1 MPPTGAGPYVTTF
14 QQALADRYR
23 IERELGVGG
32 MARVYLA
39 RDLKHDRLVAVK
51 VMLPEVAASFG
62 AERFLREIQL
72 AARLTHPHILPLL
85 DSGTA
90 DGVPFYV
97 MPFVD
102 GEDIRAWLDR
112 DGRLGVADA
121 VQIAREVADALN
133 YAHAADVLH
142 RDVKPENIL
151 MLAGHAVML
160 DFGVARAMSASIDE
174 DASADGEAA
183 GMAVGTPAYMS
194 PEQAAGE
201 SGIDGRSDQYGLGL
215 MLWEMLAGEQPF
227 TGPTV
232 QAVIAK
238 RFFEVPAPID
248 TKRPEVPP
256 HVVDALTRSLAS
268 DPADRFA
275 TAGAFAKELARAT
288 ATVPAPAAPAFPSI
302 AVLPF
307 TNIGQDPDNAFL
319 ADGIADE
326 VISALGRLRTLQV
339 AARTSSYAFRG
350 KTDDLASI
358 GTALKVAHVLEGSVQ
373 RGGARIRVKVALL
386 RVADGQQL
394 WNAQFDRLLDDVF
407 AIQDEISASI
417 SGALEATL
425 VSGAPGAPGAPA
437 VAAHAPMARAAAP
450 STDVETYQLYLKGR
464 FQWNRRTEEGLS
476 EAVALFL
483 AATER
488 DPQFAPAFAG
498 LADSYV
504 VLGTYGARAPHE
516 VMPLARDMARK
527 ALALDPSLAE
537 PHAALGVVAA
547 SYEHDWTAAEAS
559 FARAVTLAPAYAT
572 AYQWRA
578 VALWVPLAR
587 FDDAMA
593 DIAQAQAIDP
603 LSLAISATAG
613 IVLALAGRCDDAIA
627 RHGQTL
633 ALAPK
638 FGMAHF
644 FLAQAQLGAG
654 LVAEAEE
661 SVAQAIDLT
670 GGSPEMFTLGALV
683 SAAMGDRAR
692 AQDVRD
698 GLLGL
703 RDERYVG
710 ASLIARAH
718 LASGAP
724 DEAIAWLQR
733 AVNERDADVIYLGAR
748 HEYAPLLG
756 QTAFTDLLEQ
766 LKL

>member
-1 MPPTGAGPYVTTF
+1 MTTF

-160 DFGVARAMSASIDE
+160 DFGVARAMSASMEE
-174 DASADGEAA
+174 DAGADGEAA

-201 SGIDGRSDQYGLGL
+201 AGIDGRSDQYGLGL

-227 TGPTV
+227 TGPTA

-288 ATVPAPAAPAFPSI
+288 ATAPAPAAPAFPSI

-307 TNIGQDPDNAFL
+307 TNIGSDPENAFL

-425 VSGAPGAPGAPA
+425 VFGAAGAPTAGAPTAGAP
-437 VAAHAPMARAAAP
+437 APMARAAAP

-476 EAVALFL
+476 EAVALFH

-516 VMPLARDMARK
+516 VMPLAREMARK
-527 ALALDPSLAE
+527 ALAIDPSLAE
-537 PHAALGVVAA
+537 PHAALGMVAA
-547 SYEHDWTAAEAS
+547 SYEHDWAAAEAS

-593 DIAQAQAIDP
+593 DIAQAQTLDP

-627 RHGQTL
+627 RHSQTL

-654 LVAEAEE
+654 LVADAEE

-683 SAAMGDRAR
+683 SAAMGDRSR

-703 RDERYVG
+703 REERYVG

-718 LASGAP
+718 LASGSP
-724 DEAIAWLQR
+724 DDAITWLQR
-733 AVNERDADVIYLGAR
+733 AVDERDADVIYLGAR

-756 QTAFTDLLEQ
+756 ASAFTDLLDQ
-766 LKL
+766 LRL

>member
-1 MPPTGAGPYVTTF
+1 MTTF

-51 VMLPEVAASFG
+51 VMLPEVAASLG

-160 DFGVARAMSASIDE
+160 DFGVARAMSASRE
-174 DASADGEAA
+174 EEASADGEAA

-288 ATVPAPAAPAFPSI
+288 ATAPAPAAPAFPSI

-307 TNIGQDPDNAFL
+307 TNIGQDPENAFL

-425 VSGAPGAPGAPA
+425 VSGAPGAPAA
-437 VAAHAPMARAAAP
+437 VAAAPMARAAAP

-476 EAVALFL
+476 QAVDLFR

-527 ALALDPSLAE
+527 ALAIDPSLAE
-537 PHAALGVVAA
+537 PHAALGMVAA
-547 SYEHDWTAAEAS
+547 SYDHDWAAAEAS
-559 FARAVTLAPAYAT
+559 FARAVTLAPAHAT

-654 LVAEAEE
+654 LVAAAEE
-661 SVAQAIDLT
+661 SVTQAIDLT

-703 RDERYVG
+703 REERYVG

-733 AVNERDADVIYLGAR
+733 AVDERDADVIYLGAR

-756 QTAFTDLLEQ
+756 SSAFTDLLEQ

>member
-1 MPPTGAGPYVTTF
+1 
-14 QQALADRYR
+14 
-23 IERELGVGG
+23 
-32 MARVYLA
+32 
-39 RDLKHDRLVAVK
+39 
-51 VMLPEVAASFG
+51 
-62 AERFLREIQL
+62 
-72 AARLTHPHILPLL
+72 
-85 DSGTA
+85 
-90 DGVPFYV
+90 
-97 MPFVD
+97 
-102 GEDIRAWLDR
+102 
-112 DGRLGVADA
+112 
-121 VQIAREVADALN
+121 
-133 YAHAADVLH
+133 
-142 RDVKPENIL
+142 
-151 MLAGHAVML
+151 
-160 DFGVARAMSASIDE
+160 MSASREE
-174 DASADGEAA
+174 DASADGEAV

-201 SGIDGRSDQYGLGL
+201 AGIDGRSDQYGLGL

-227 TGPTV
+227 TGPTA

-288 ATVPAPAAPAFPSI
+288 ATAPAPAAPAFPSI

-307 TNIGQDPDNAFL
+307 TNIGSDPENAFL

-425 VSGAPGAPGAPA
+425 VSGAAGAPTAGAPTA
-437 VAAHAPMARAAAP
+437 GAPTAAAPAPMARAAAP

-476 EAVALFL
+476 EAVALFR

-516 VMPLARDMARK
+516 VMPLAREMARK
-527 ALALDPSLAE
+527 ALAIDPSLAE
-537 PHAALGVVAA
+537 PHAALGMVAA
-547 SYEHDWTAAEAS
+547 SYEHDWAAAEAS

-593 DIAQAQAIDP
+593 DIAQAQTLDP

-627 RHGQTL
+627 RHSQTL
-633 ALAPK
+633 ALAPQ

-654 LVAEAEE
+654 LVADAEE

-683 SAAMGDRAR
+683 SAAMGDRSR

-703 RDERYVG
+703 REERYVG

-718 LASGAP
+718 LASGSP
-724 DEAIAWLQR
+724 DDAITWLQR
-733 AVNERDADVIYLGAR
+733 AVDERDADVIYLGAR

-756 QTAFTDLLEQ
+756 ASAFTDLLDQ
-766 LKL
+766 LRL

>member
-1 MPPTGAGPYVTTF
+1 MTTF

-62 AERFLREIQL
+62 AERCLREIQL

-90 DGVPFYV
+90 DGVPVYV

-160 DFGVARAMSASIDE
+160 DFGVARAMSASMEE
-174 DASADGEAA
+174 DAGADGEAA

-201 SGIDGRSDQYGLGL
+201 AGIDGRSDQYGLGL

-227 TGPTV
+227 TGPTA

-288 ATVPAPAAPAFPSI
+288 ATAPAPAAPAFPSI

-307 TNIGQDPDNAFL
+307 TNIGSDPENAFL

-425 VSGAPGAPGAPA
+425 VSGAAGAPTAGAPTA
-437 VAAHAPMARAAAP
+437 GAPAPMARAAAP

-476 EAVALFL
+476 EAVALFH

-516 VMPLARDMARK
+516 VMPLAREMARK
-527 ALALDPSLAE
+527 ALAIDPSLAE
-537 PHAALGVVAA
+537 PHAALGMVAA
-547 SYEHDWTAAEAS
+547 SYEHDWAAAEAS

-593 DIAQAQAIDP
+593 DIAQAQTLDP

-627 RHGQTL
+627 RHSQTL

-654 LVAEAEE
+654 LVADAEE

-683 SAAMGDRAR
+683 SAAMGDRSR

-703 RDERYVG
+703 REERYVG

-718 LASGAP
+718 LASGSP
-724 DEAIAWLQR
+724 DDAITWLQR
-733 AVNERDADVIYLGAR
+733 AVDERDADVIYLGAR

-756 QTAFTDLLEQ
+756 ASAFTDLLDQ
-766 LKL
+766 LRL

>member
-1 MPPTGAGPYVTTF
+1 MTTF

-102 GEDIRAWLDR
+102 GEDVRAWLDR
-112 DGRLGVADA
+112 EGRLGVADA
-121 VQIAREVADALN
+121 IQVAREVADALN

-160 DFGVARAMSASIDE
+160 DFGVARAMSASMEE
-174 DASADGEAA
+174 DAGADGAGADGEGA
-183 GMAVGTPAYMS
+183 GVAVGTPAYMS

-227 TGPTV
+227 TGPTA
-232 QAVIAK
+232 QAVMAK
-238 RFFEVPAPID
+238 RFIEVPAPID

-256 HVVDALTRSLAS
+256 HVVQALTKSLAG
-268 DPADRFA
+268 DPADRFP
-275 TAGAFAKELARAT
+275 TAGAFATELGRAT
-288 ATVPAPAAPAFPSI
+288 AFAPAAAAPAFPSI

-307 TNIGQDPDNAFL
+307 TNIGQDPENAFL

-358 GTALKVAHVLEGSVQ
+358 GAALKVAHVLEGSVQ

-417 SGALEATL
+417 SGALETTL
-425 VSGAPGAPGAPA
+425 VSGASASAAP
-437 VAAHAPMARAAAP
+437 VAHAPMARAAAP

-464 FQWNRRTEEGLS
+464 FQWNRRTEEGLA
-476 EAVALFL
+476 EAVDLFR
-483 AATER
+483 AAIAR
-488 DPQFAPAFAG
+488 DPKFAPAFAG

-516 VMPLARDMARK
+516 VMPLAREMARK
-527 ALALDPSLAE
+527 ALAIDPSLAE
-537 PHAALGVVAA
+537 PHAALGMVAA
-547 SYEHDWTAAEAS
+547 SYEHDWAAAEAS

-593 DIAQAQAIDP
+593 DIAQAQTLDP

-613 IVLALAGRCDDAIA
+613 IVLALAGRCHDAIA

-633 ALAPK
+633 ALAPT

-654 LVAEAEE
+654 LVAEAED

-683 SAAMGDRAR
+683 SAAMGDRSR
-692 AQDVRD
+692 AEEVRD

-703 RDERYVG
+703 REERYVG
-710 ASLIARAH
+710 ASLIARAQ

-733 AVNERDADVIYLGAR
+733 AVDERDADVIYLGAR

-756 QTAFTDLLEQ
+756 EAAFTDLLER
-766 LKL
+766 LRL

>member
-1 MPPTGAGPYVTTF
+1 MTTF

-102 GEDIRAWLDR
+102 GEDVRAWLDR
-112 DGRLGVADA
+112 EGRLEVADA
-121 VQIAREVADALN
+121 VRVAREVADALN

-160 DFGVARAMSASIDE
+160 DFGVARALSASMAE
-174 DASADGEAA
+174 GAEGEGAEGEGA
-183 GMAVGTPAYMS
+183 GVAVGTPAYMS

-201 SGIDGRSDQYGLGL
+201 RGIDGRSDQYCLGL

-232 QAVIAK
+232 QAVMAK
-238 RFFEVPAPID
+238 RFVEVPAPID
-248 TKRPEVPP
+248 TKRPEVPL
-256 HVVDALTRSLAS
+256 HVVTALAKSLAS
-268 DPADRFA
+268 DPSDRFA
-275 TAGAFAKELARAT
+275 TAGAFATELGRTTSFA
-288 ATVPAPAAPAFPSI
+288 PAPAAPAFPSI

-307 TNIGQDPDNAFL
+307 TNIGQDPENAFL

-350 KTDDLASI
+350 QTNDLASI
-358 GTALKVAHVLEGSVQ
+358 GSALKVAHVLEGSVQ
-373 RGGARIRVKVALL
+373 RGGPRIRVKVALL

-417 SGALEATL
+417 SAALEATL
-425 VSGAPGAPGAPA
+425 VSGAPAT
-437 VAAHAPMARAAAP
+437 HAPVARAAAP
-450 STDVETYQLYLKGR
+450 STDLETYQLYLKGR

-476 EAVALFL
+476 EAVTLFR

-488 DPQFAPAFAG
+488 DPRFAPAFAG

-516 VMPLARDMARK
+516 VMPLARDMARM
-527 ALALDPSLAE
+527 ALSIDPSLAE
-537 PHAALGVVAA
+537 PHAALGLVAA
-547 SYEHDWTAAEAS
+547 SYEHDWAAAEAS

-593 DIAQAQAIDP
+593 DIAQAQALDP

-627 RHGQTL
+627 RHSQTL

-654 LVAEAEE
+654 LVVEAEE

-683 SAAMGDRAR
+683 SAAMGDRSR
-692 AQDVRD
+692 AEEVRD

-703 RDERYVG
+703 REERYVG

-724 DEAIAWLQR
+724 QDAIAWLQR
-733 AVNERDADVIYLGAR
+733 AVEERDADVIYLGAR

-756 QTAFTDLLEQ
+756 EAAFTDLLER
-766 LKL
+766 LRL

>member
-1 MPPTGAGPYVTTF
+1 M
-14 QQALADRYR
+14 
-23 IERELGVGG
+23 
-32 MARVYLA
+32 
-39 RDLKHDRLVAVK
+39 
-51 VMLPEVAASFG
+51 
-62 AERFLREIQL
+62 
-72 AARLTHPHILPLL
+72 
-85 DSGTA
+85 
-90 DGVPFYV
+90 
-97 MPFVD
+97 
-102 GEDIRAWLDR
+102 
-112 DGRLGVADA
+112 ADA

-425 VSGAPGAPGAPA
+425 VSGGPGAPGAPA

>member
-1 MPPTGAGPYVTTF
+1 
-14 QQALADRYR
+14 
-23 IERELGVGG
+23 
-32 MARVYLA
+32 
-39 RDLKHDRLVAVK
+39 
-51 VMLPEVAASFG
+51 
-62 AERFLREIQL
+62 
-72 AARLTHPHILPLL
+72 
-85 DSGTA
+85 
-90 DGVPFYV
+90 
-97 MPFVD
+97 
-102 GEDIRAWLDR
+102 
-112 DGRLGVADA
+112 
-121 VQIAREVADALN
+121 
-133 YAHAADVLH
+133 
-142 RDVKPENIL
+142 
-151 MLAGHAVML
+151 
-160 DFGVARAMSASIDE
+160 
-174 DASADGEAA
+174 
-183 GMAVGTPAYMS
+183 
-194 PEQAAGE
+194 
-201 SGIDGRSDQYGLGL
+201 
-215 MLWEMLAGEQPF
+215 
-227 TGPTV
+227 
-232 QAVIAK
+232 
-238 RFFEVPAPID
+238 
-248 TKRPEVPP
+248 
-256 HVVDALTRSLAS
+256 
-268 DPADRFA
+268 
-275 TAGAFAKELARAT
+275 
-288 ATVPAPAAPAFPSI
+288 
-302 AVLPF
+302 
-307 TNIGQDPDNAFL
+307 
-319 ADGIADE
+319 
-326 VISALGRLRTLQV
+326 
-339 AARTSSYAFRG
+339 
-350 KTDDLASI
+350 
-358 GTALKVAHVLEGSVQ
+358 
-373 RGGARIRVKVALL
+373 
-386 RVADGQQL
+386 
-394 WNAQFDRLLDDVF
+394 VF

-425 VSGAPGAPGAPA
+425 VSGAPGAPAA
-437 VAAHAPMARAAAP
+437 VAAAPMARAAAP

-516 VMPLARDMARK
+516 VMPLARDMARR
-527 ALALDPSLAE
+527 ALAIDPSLAE
-537 PHAALGVVAA
+537 PHATLGMVAA
-547 SYEHDWTAAEAS
+547 SYEHDWAAAEAS

-593 DIAQAQAIDP
+593 DIAQAQALDP

-633 ALAPK
+633 TLAPK

-654 LVAEAEE
+654 RVAEAEE

-683 SAAMGDRAR
+683 SAAMGDQSR

-703 RDERYVG
+703 REERYVG

-724 DEAIAWLQR
+724 DDAITWLQR
-733 AVNERDADVIYLGAR
+733 AVDERDADVIYLGAR

-756 QTAFTDLLEQ
+756 SSAFTDLLDQ
-766 LKL
+766 LRL

>member
-1 MPPTGAGPYVTTF
+1 VTTF
-14 QQALADRYR
+14 EQSLADRYR

-39 RDLKHDRLVAVK
+39 RDLKHDRPVAIK

-90 DGVPFYV
+90 DGIPFYV
-97 MPFVD
+97 MPYVD
-102 GEDIRAWLDR
+102 GEDIRARLDR
-112 DGRLGVADA
+112 DGPLDIADA

-160 DFGVARAMSASIDE
+160 DFGVARAMSASMEE
-174 DASADGEAA
+174 DAGPGGEAA

-201 SGIDGRSDQYGLGL
+201 TSIDGRSDQYGLGL

-227 TGPTV
+227 TGPTA
-232 QAVIAK
+232 QAVMAK

-248 TKRPEVPP
+248 TKRPGVPA
-256 HVVDALTRSLAS
+256 HVAGALTKSLAS

-275 TAGAFAKELARAT
+275 TAGAFGKELARST
-288 ATVPAPAAPAFPSI
+288 AAAPAAAAPALPSI

-307 TNIGQDPDNAFL
+307 TNIGHDPENAFL

-339 AARTSSYAFRG
+339 AARTSSYSFRG

-358 GTALKVAHVLEGSVQ
+358 GAALKVAHVLEGSVQ

-386 RVADGQQL
+386 RASDGQQL
-394 WNAQFDRLLDDVF
+394 WSEQFDRLLDDVF
-407 AIQDEISASI
+407 AIQDEISERI
-417 SGALEATL
+417 SSALESTL
-425 VSGAPGAPGAPA
+425 MSGSR
-437 VAAHAPMARAAAP
+437 VTRAAAP

-464 FQWNRRTEEGLS
+464 FQWNRRTEDGLT
-476 EAVALFL
+476 EAVALFRT
-483 AATER
+483 ATER
-488 DPQFAPAFAG
+488 DPTFAPAFAG

-504 VLGTYGARAPHE
+504 VLSAYGARPPHE
-516 VMPLARDMARK
+516 VMPLARDMARR

-537 PHAALGVVAA
+537 PHAALGMVAA
-547 SYEHDWTAAEAS
+547 AYDHDWAAAEAS

-578 VALWVPLAR
+578 VSLWVPLAR

-593 DIAQAQAIDP
+593 DIAQAQALDP

-613 IVLALAGRCDDAIA
+613 IVLALAGRCEDAIA
-627 RHGQTL
+627 RHRQTL
-633 ALAPK
+633 ALAPG

-654 LVAEAEE
+654 LVSEAED
-661 SVAQAIDLT
+661 SVAQAIELT
-670 GGSPEMFTLGALV
+670 GGSPEMFTLGALA
-683 SAAMGDRAR
+683 SAAMGDRSR
-692 AQDVRD
+692 AEDVRD

-703 RDERYVG
+703 REERYVG
-710 ASLIARAH
+710 ASLIARAQ
-718 LASGAP
+718 LASGNP
-724 DEAIAWLQR
+724 IEAIAWLQR
-733 AVNERDADVIYLGAR
+733 AVDERDADVIYLGAR

-756 QTAFTDLLEQ
+756 QAAFTDLLEQ
-766 LKL
+766 LRL

>member
-1 MPPTGAGPYVTTF
+1 MTTF

-23 IERELGVGG
+23 LERELGVGG

-39 RDLKHDRLVAVK
+39 RDLKHDRHVAVK

-102 GEDIRAWLDR
+102 GEDVRARLDR
-112 DGRLGVADA
+112 HGALEVGEA

-142 RDVKPENIL
+142 RDVKPENVL
-151 MLAGHAVML
+151 MLAGHAVVL
-160 DFGVARAMSASIDE
+160 DFGVARAMSASME
-174 DASADGEAA
+174 EEPAGEAV

-201 SGIDGRSDQYGLGL
+201 HGLDGRSDQYGLGL
-215 MLWEMLAGEQPF
+215 MLWEMLSGEQPF
-227 TGPTV
+227 TGATAQV
-232 QAVIAK
+232 VMAK
-238 RFFEVPAPID
+238 RFVEEPLPIERKRADVPA
-248 TKRPEVPP
+248 
-256 HVVDALTRSLAS
+256 HVARALAKSLRR

-275 TAGAFAKELARAT
+275 STGEFAAELGRVTASLQ
-288 ATVPAPAAPAFPSI
+288 APTTPVLPSI

-307 TNIGQDPDNAFL
+307 TNIGHDPENAFL

-350 KTDDLASI
+350 KPDDLGSI
-358 GTALKVAHVLEGSVQ
+358 GAALRVAHVLEGSVQ
-373 RGGARIRVKVALL
+373 RAGTRLRVKVALL
-386 RVADGQQL
+386 RVEDGQRL
-394 WNAQFDRLLDDVF
+394 WSEKFDRQLDDVF

-425 VSGAPGAPGAPA
+425 LGGGDATP
-437 VAAHAPMARAAAP
+437 APMARAAAP
-450 STDVETYQLYLKGR
+450 STDVETYELYLKGR
-464 FQWNRRTEEGLS
+464 FQWNRRTEEGLA
-476 EAVALFL
+476 EAVTLFR

-488 DPQFAPAFAG
+488 DPNFAPAFAG

-504 VLGTYGARAPHE
+504 VLGTYGARAPNE
-516 VMPLARDMARK
+516 VMPLAREMARR
-527 ALALDPSLAE
+527 ALAIDPSLAE
-537 PHAALGVVAA
+537 PHAALGMVAA
-547 SYEHDWTAAEAS
+547 AYDHDWASAEAS
-559 FARAVTLAPAYAT
+559 FARALTLAPAYAT
-572 AYQWRA
+572 AHQWRA

-587 FDDAMA
+587 FEDAMA
-593 DIAQAQAIDP
+593 DIAAAQALDP
-603 LSLAISATAG
+603 LSLSISATAG
-613 IVLALAGRCDDAIA
+613 IVLALAGRCEEAIA
-627 RHGQTL
+627 RHRQTL
-633 ALAPK
+633 TLAPH

-644 FLAQAQLGAG
+644 FLGQAQLGAG
-654 LVAEAEE
+654 DAEGAQE
-661 SVAQAIDLT
+661 SVGQAIELT
-670 GGSPEMFTLGALV
+670 GGSPEMFTLGALA
-683 SAAMGDRAR
+683 SAARGDRSR
-692 AQDVRD
+692 AEAVRD

-703 RDERYVG
+703 REERYVG

-718 LASGAP
+718 LASGDQVA
-724 DEAIAWLQR
+724 AVRWLQQ
-733 AVNERDADVIYLGAR
+733 AVEERDPDVIYLGAR

-756 QTAFTDLLEQ
+756 QPDFIDLLEQ
-766 LKL
+766 LHL

>member
-1 MPPTGAGPYVTTF
+1 MTTF

-160 DFGVARAMSASIDE
+160 DFGVARAMSASMEE
-174 DASADGEAA
+174 DAGADGEAA

-201 SGIDGRSDQYGLGL
+201 AGIDGRSDQYGLGL

-227 TGPTV
+227 TGPTA

-288 ATVPAPAAPAFPSI
+288 ATAPAPAAPAFPSI

-307 TNIGQDPDNAFL
+307 TNIGSDPENAFL

-425 VSGAPGAPGAPA
+425 VSGAAGAPTAGAPA
-437 VAAHAPMARAAAP
+437 VAAPAPMARAAAP

-476 EAVALFL
+476 EAVALFH

-516 VMPLARDMARK
+516 VMPLAREMARK
-527 ALALDPSLAE
+527 ALAIDPSLAE
-537 PHAALGVVAA
+537 PHAALGMVAA
-547 SYEHDWTAAEAS
+547 SYEHDWAAAEAS

-593 DIAQAQAIDP
+593 DIAQAQTLDP

-627 RHGQTL
+627 RHSQTL

-654 LVAEAEE
+654 LVADAEE

-683 SAAMGDRAR
+683 SAAMGDRSR

-703 RDERYVG
+703 REERYVG

-718 LASGAP
+718 LASGSP
-724 DEAIAWLQR
+724 DDAITWLQR
-733 AVNERDADVIYLGAR
+733 AVDERDADVIYLGAR

-756 QTAFTDLLEQ
+756 ASAFTDLLDQ
-766 LKL
+766 LRL

>member
-51 VMLPEVAASFG
+51 VMLPEVAASLG

-160 DFGVARAMSASIDE
+160 DFGVARAMSASRE
-174 DASADGEAA
+174 EEASADGEAA

-248 TKRPEVPP
+248 SKRPEVPP

-288 ATVPAPAAPAFPSI
+288 ATAPAPAAPAFPSI

-307 TNIGQDPDNAFL
+307 TNIGQDPENAFL

-425 VSGAPGAPGAPA
+425 VSGAPGAPAA
-437 VAAHAPMARAAAP
+437 VAAAPMARAAAP

-476 EAVALFL
+476 QAVDLFR

-527 ALALDPSLAE
+527 ALAIDPSLAE
-537 PHAALGVVAA
+537 PHAALGMVAA
-547 SYEHDWTAAEAS
+547 SYDHDWAAAEAS

-593 DIAQAQAIDP
+593 DIAQAQTLDP

-654 LVAEAEE
+654 LVADAEE

-683 SAAMGDRAR
+683 SAAMGDRSR

-703 RDERYVG
+703 REERYVG

-724 DEAIAWLQR
+724 DDAIAWLQR

-756 QTAFTDLLEQ
+756 SSAFTDLLEQ
-766 LKL
+766 LRL

>member
-1 MPPTGAGPYVTTF
+1 MTSF

-102 GEDIRAWLDR
+102 GEDVRAWLDR

-160 DFGVARAMSASIDE
+160 DFGVARAMSASMEE
-174 DASADGEAA
+174 DAGPDGDGA
-183 GMAVGTPAYMS
+183 GLAVGTPAYMS

-201 SGIDGRSDQYGLGL
+201 AGIDGRSDQYGLGL

-248 TKRPEVPP
+248 SKRPEVPP

-288 ATVPAPAAPAFPSI
+288 ATAPAPTAPAFPSI

-307 TNIGQDPDNAFL
+307 TNIGNDPENAFL

-373 RGGARIRVKVALL
+373 RGGTRIRVKVALL

-417 SGALEATL
+417 SAALEATL
-425 VSGAPGAPGAPA
+425 VSGAPGAPPA
-437 VAAHAPMARAAAP
+437 VAHAPMARAAAP

-476 EAVALFL
+476 EAVALFR

-488 DPQFAPAFAG
+488 DPRFAPAFAG

-516 VMPLARDMARK
+516 VMPLARDMARM
-527 ALALDPSLAE
+527 ALSIDPSLAE
-537 PHAALGVVAA
+537 PHAALGMVAA
-547 SYEHDWTAAEAS
+547 SYEHDWAAAEAS

-593 DIAQAQAIDP
+593 DIAQAQALDP

-654 LVAEAEE
+654 LVVEAEE

-683 SAAMGDRAR
+683 SAAMGDRSR
-692 AQDVRD
+692 AEDVRD

-703 RDERYVG
+703 REERYVG

-724 DEAIAWLQR
+724 DDAITWLQR
-733 AVNERDADVIYLGAR
+733 AVDERDADVIYLGAR

-756 QTAFTDLLEQ
+756 ASAFTDLLDQ

>member
-51 VMLPEVAASFG
+51 VMLPEVAASLG

-160 DFGVARAMSASIDE
+160 DFGVARAMSASRE
-174 DASADGEAA
+174 EEASADGEAA

-248 TKRPEVPP
+248 SKRPEVPP

-288 ATVPAPAAPAFPSI
+288 ATAPAPAAPAFPSI

-307 TNIGQDPDNAFL
+307 TNIGQDPENAFL

-425 VSGAPGAPGAPA
+425 VSGAPGAPAA
-437 VAAHAPMARAAAP
+437 VAAAPMARAAAP

-476 EAVALFL
+476 QAVDLFR

-527 ALALDPSLAE
+527 ALAIDPSLAE
-537 PHAALGVVAA
+537 PHAALGMVAA
-547 SYEHDWTAAEAS
+547 SYDHDWAAAEAS

-593 DIAQAQAIDP
+593 DIAQAQTLDP

-654 LVAEAEE
+654 LVADAEE

-683 SAAMGDRAR
+683 SAAMGDRSR

-703 RDERYVG
+703 REERYVG

-718 LASGAP
+718 LASGAL
-724 DEAIAWLQR
+724 DDAIAWLQR

-756 QTAFTDLLEQ
+756 SSAFTDLLEQ
-766 LKL
+766 LRL

>member
-1 MPPTGAGPYVTTF
+1 MPTRAGPHVTTF

-112 DGRLGVADA
+112 EGRLGVADA

-160 DFGVARAMSASIDE
+160 DFGVARAMSASMEE
-174 DASADGEAA
+174 DAGPDGETA

-201 SGIDGRSDQYGLGL
+201 AGIDGRSDQYGLGL

-227 TGPTV
+227 TGPTA

-256 HVVDALTRSLAS
+256 HVVEALTKSLAS
-268 DPADRFA
+268 DPAARFS

-288 ATVPAPAAPAFPSI
+288 ATAPAPAAPAFPSI

-307 TNIGQDPDNAFL
+307 TNIGNDPENAFL

-386 RVADGQQL
+386 RVSDGQQL

-417 SGALEATL
+417 SAALEATL
-425 VSGAPGAPGAPA
+425 VSGSAGAQAPLAQ
-437 VAAHAPMARAAAP
+437 APMARAAAP

-476 EAVALFL
+476 EAVVLFR

-488 DPQFAPAFAG
+488 DPHFAPAFAG

-516 VMPLARDMARK
+516 VMPLAREMARK
-527 ALALDPSLAE
+527 ALSIDPSLAE
-537 PHAALGVVAA
+537 PHAALGMVAA
-547 SYEHDWTAAEAS
+547 SYDHDWAAAEAS

-587 FDDAMA
+587 FDEAMA
-593 DIAQAQAIDP
+593 DIAQAQTLDP

-661 SVAQAIDLT
+661 SVGQAIDLT

-683 SAAMGDRAR
+683 AAAMGDRSR
-692 AQDVRD
+692 AEEVRD

-703 RDERYVG
+703 REERYVG

-718 LASGAP
+718 LASGDP

-733 AVNERDADVIYLGAR
+733 AVEECDADVIYLGAR

-756 QTAFTDLLEQ
+756 QAAFTELLER
-766 LKL
+766 LSL

>member
-1 MPPTGAGPYVTTF
+1 MTTF

-102 GEDIRAWLDR
+102 GEDVRAWLDR
-112 DGRLGVADA
+112 EGRLGVADA
-121 VQIAREVADALN
+121 VQVAREVADALN

-160 DFGVARAMSASIDE
+160 DFGVARAMSASMDE
-174 DASADGEAA
+174 DAGADGESA
-183 GMAVGTPAYMS
+183 GVAVGTPAYMS

-232 QAVIAK
+232 QAVMAK
-238 RFFEVPAPID
+238 RFVEVPAPID
-248 TKRPEVPP
+248 TKRSEVPP
-256 HVVDALTRSLAS
+256 HVAQALAKSLAG

-275 TAGAFAKELARAT
+275 TAGAFATELGRAT
-288 ATVPAPAAPAFPSI
+288 AFAPAAAARAFPSI

-307 TNIGQDPDNAFL
+307 TNIGQDPENAFL

-350 KTDDLASI
+350 KPDDLASI
-358 GTALKVAHVLEGSVQ
+358 GAALKVAHVLEGSVQ
-373 RGGARIRVKVALL
+373 RGGPRIRVKVALL

-407 AIQDEISASI
+407 AMQDEISASI
-417 SGALEATL
+417 SGALETTL
-425 VSGAPGAPGAPA
+425 VSGASAAP
-437 VAAHAPMARAAAP
+437 VAHAPMARAAAP
-450 STDVETYQLYLKGR
+450 STDVDTYQLYLKGR

-476 EAVALFL
+476 EAVDLFR

-516 VMPLARDMARK
+516 VMPLAREMARK
-527 ALALDPSLAE
+527 ALAIDPSLAE
-537 PHAALGVVAA
+537 PHAALGMVAA
-547 SYEHDWTAAEAS
+547 SYDHDWAAAEAS

-587 FDDAMA
+587 FDDAVA
-593 DIAQAQAIDP
+593 DIAQAQALDP
-603 LSLAISATAG
+603 MSLAISATAG
-613 IVLALAGRCDDAIA
+613 IVFALAGRCDDAIA

-683 SAAMGDRAR
+683 SAAMGDRSR
-692 AQDVRD
+692 AEEVRD

-703 RDERYVG
+703 REERYVG

-733 AVNERDADVIYLGAR
+733 AVDERDADVIYLGAR

-756 QTAFTDLLEQ
+756 EAAFTDLLER
-766 LKL
+766 LRL

>member
-1 MPPTGAGPYVTTF
+1 M
-14 QQALADRYR
+14 
-23 IERELGVGG
+23 
-32 MARVYLA
+32 
-39 RDLKHDRLVAVK
+39 
-51 VMLPEVAASFG
+51 
-62 AERFLREIQL
+62 
-72 AARLTHPHILPLL
+72 
-85 DSGTA
+85 
-90 DGVPFYV
+90 
-97 MPFVD
+97 
-102 GEDIRAWLDR
+102 
-112 DGRLGVADA
+112 
-121 VQIAREVADALN
+121 
-133 YAHAADVLH
+133 
-142 RDVKPENIL
+142 
-151 MLAGHAVML
+151 
-160 DFGVARAMSASIDE
+160 
-174 DASADGEAA
+174 
-183 GMAVGTPAYMS
+183 
-194 PEQAAGE
+194 
-201 SGIDGRSDQYGLGL
+201 
-215 MLWEMLAGEQPF
+215 
-227 TGPTV
+227 
-232 QAVIAK
+232 
-238 RFFEVPAPID
+238 
-248 TKRPEVPP
+248 
-256 HVVDALTRSLAS
+256 
-268 DPADRFA
+268 
-275 TAGAFAKELARAT
+275 
-288 ATVPAPAAPAFPSI
+288 
-302 AVLPF
+302 
-307 TNIGQDPDNAFL
+307 
-319 ADGIADE
+319 
-326 VISALGRLRTLQV
+326 ISALGRLRTLQV

-425 VSGAPGAPGAPA
+425 VSGGPGAPGAPA

-537 PHAALGVVAA
+537 PHAALGMVAA
-547 SYEHDWTAAEAS
+547 SYEHDWAAAEAS

>member
-1 MPPTGAGPYVTTF
+1 MTTF

-102 GEDIRAWLDR
+102 GEDVRAWLDR

-160 DFGVARAMSASIDE
+160 DFGVARAMSASMEE

-201 SGIDGRSDQYGLGL
+201 PGIDGRSDQYGLGL

-227 TGPTV
+227 TGPTA
-232 QAVIAK
+232 QAVMAK
-238 RFFEVPAPID
+238 RFVEVPAPID

-256 HVVDALTRSLAS
+256 HVATALAKSLAS
-268 DPADRFA
+268 DPADRFP
-275 TAGAFAKELARAT
+275 TAGAFAAELGRAT
-288 ATVPAPAAPAFPSI
+288 AFAPAPAPPAFPSI

-307 TNIGQDPDNAFL
+307 TNIGQDPENAFL

-358 GTALKVAHVLEGSVQ
+358 GAALKVAHVLEGSVQ
-373 RGGARIRVKVALL
+373 RGGPRIRVKVALL
-386 RVADGQQL
+386 RVADGQQF

-417 SGALEATL
+417 SAALETTL
-425 VSGAPGAPGAPA
+425 VSGASAAP
-437 VAAHAPMARAAAP
+437 VARAAAP

-476 EAVALFL
+476 EAVALFR

-527 ALALDPSLAE
+527 ALAIDPSLAE
-537 PHAALGVVAA
+537 PHAALGMVAA
-547 SYEHDWTAAEAS
+547 SYDHDWAAAEAS
-559 FARAVTLAPAYAT
+559 FARAVTLSPAYAT

-593 DIAQAQAIDP
+593 DIAQAQALDP

-633 ALAPK
+633 ALAPT

-683 SAAMGDRAR
+683 SAAMGDRSR

-703 RDERYVG
+703 REERYVG

-733 AVNERDADVIYLGAR
+733 AVEECDADVIYLGAR

-756 QTAFTDLLEQ
+756 SAAFTDLLER
-766 LKL
+766 LSL

>member
-1 MPPTGAGPYVTTF
+1 M
-14 QQALADRYR
+14 
-23 IERELGVGG
+23 
-32 MARVYLA
+32 
-39 RDLKHDRLVAVK
+39 
-51 VMLPEVAASFG
+51 
-62 AERFLREIQL
+62 
-72 AARLTHPHILPLL
+72 
-85 DSGTA
+85 
-90 DGVPFYV
+90 
-97 MPFVD
+97 
-102 GEDIRAWLDR
+102 
-112 DGRLGVADA
+112 
-121 VQIAREVADALN
+121 
-133 YAHAADVLH
+133 
-142 RDVKPENIL
+142 
-151 MLAGHAVML
+151 
-160 DFGVARAMSASIDE
+160 
-174 DASADGEAA
+174 
-183 GMAVGTPAYMS
+183 
-194 PEQAAGE
+194 
-201 SGIDGRSDQYGLGL
+201 
-215 MLWEMLAGEQPF
+215 
-227 TGPTV
+227 
-232 QAVIAK
+232 
-238 RFFEVPAPID
+238 
-248 TKRPEVPP
+248 
-256 HVVDALTRSLAS
+256 
-268 DPADRFA
+268 
-275 TAGAFAKELARAT
+275 
-288 ATVPAPAAPAFPSI
+288 
-302 AVLPF
+302 
-307 TNIGQDPDNAFL
+307 
-319 ADGIADE
+319 
-326 VISALGRLRTLQV
+326 

-425 VSGAPGAPGAPA
+425 VSGAAGAPTAGAPTA
-437 VAAHAPMARAAAP
+437 GAPAPMARAAAP

-476 EAVALFL
+476 EAVALFR

-516 VMPLARDMARK
+516 VMPLAREMARK
-527 ALALDPSLAE
+527 ALAIDPSLAE
-537 PHAALGVVAA
+537 PHAALGMVAA
-547 SYEHDWTAAEAS
+547 SYEHDWAAAEAS

-593 DIAQAQAIDP
+593 DIAQAQTLDP

-627 RHGQTL
+627 RHSQTL

-654 LVAEAEE
+654 LVADAEE

-683 SAAMGDRAR
+683 SAAMGDRSR

-703 RDERYVG
+703 REERYVG

-718 LASGAP
+718 LASGSP
-724 DEAIAWLQR
+724 DDAITWLQR
-733 AVNERDADVIYLGAR
+733 AVDERDADVIYLGAR

-756 QTAFTDLLEQ
+756 ASAFTDLLDQ
-766 LKL
+766 LRL

>member
-1 MPPTGAGPYVTTF
+1 MPPTGAGPHVTTF

-160 DFGVARAMSASIDE
+160 DFGVARAMSASMEE

-201 SGIDGRSDQYGLGL
+201 AGIDGRSDQYGLGL

-275 TAGAFAKELARAT
+275 TAGAFAKELGRAT
-288 ATVPAPAAPAFPSI
+288 ATAPAPTAPAFPSI

-307 TNIGQDPDNAFL
+307 TNIGQDPENAFL

-417 SGALEATL
+417 SGALETTL

-437 VAAHAPMARAAAP
+437 VAAHAPMTRAAAP
-450 STDVETYQLYLKGR
+450 ATDVETYQLYLKGR

-516 VMPLARDMARK
+516 VMPMARDMARK
-527 ALALDPSLAE
+527 ALAIDPSLAE
-537 PHAALGVVAA
+537 PHAALGMVAA
-547 SYEHDWTAAEAS
+547 SYEHDWAAAEAS

-593 DIAQAQAIDP
+593 DIAQAQTLDP

-661 SVAQAIDLT
+661 SVTQAIDLT

-748 HEYAPLLG
+748 HEYAPLLSSS
-756 QTAFTDLLEQ
+756 AFTDLLEQ

>member
-1 MPPTGAGPYVTTF
+1 MPTRAGPHVTTF

-102 GEDIRAWLDR
+102 GEDIRARLDR
-112 DGRLGVADA
+112 EGRLEVADA

-160 DFGVARAMSASIDE
+160 DFGVARAMSASMEE
-174 DASADGEAA
+174 DAGADGEAA
-183 GMAVGTPAYMS
+183 GIAVGTPAYMS

-201 SGIDGRSDQYGLGL
+201 AGIDGRSDQYGLGL
-215 MLWEMLAGEQPF
+215 MLWEMLSGEQPF

-248 TKRPEVPP
+248 SVRSDVPP
-256 HVVDALTRSLAS
+256 HVVEALTKALSS
-268 DPADRFA
+268 DPAARFS

-288 ATVPAPAAPAFPSI
+288 ATAPAVAPPKLPSI

-307 TNIGQDPDNAFL
+307 TNIGHDPENAFL

-373 RGGARIRVKVALL
+373 RGGARLRVKVALL

-394 WNAQFDRLLDDVF
+394 WQAQFDRLLDDVF

-417 SGALEATL
+417 SAALETTL
-425 VSGAPGAPGAPA
+425 VSGSATAPAPGAYAPL
-437 VAAHAPMARAAAP
+437 ARAAAP

-476 EAVALFL
+476 EAVALFR

-488 DPQFAPAFAG
+488 DPHFAPAFAG

-527 ALALDPSLAE
+527 ALAIDPSLAE
-537 PHAALGVVAA
+537 PHAALGMVAA
-547 SYEHDWTAAEAS
+547 SYDHDWAAAEAS

-593 DIAQAQAIDP
+593 DIAQAQALDP

-627 RHGQTL
+627 RHSQTL
-633 ALAPK
+633 ALAPT

-654 LVAEAEE
+654 QVAEAEE

-683 SAAMGDRAR
+683 AAAMGDRSR
-692 AQDVRD
+692 AEEVRD

-710 ASLIARAH
+710 ASLMARAH

-724 DEAIAWLQR
+724 EEAIAWLQR
-733 AVNERDADVIYLGAR
+733 AVDERDADVIYLGAR

-756 QTAFTDLLEQ
+756 QAAFTDLLDQ
-766 LKL
+766 LRL

>member
-1 MPPTGAGPYVTTF
+1 MTTF
-14 QQALADRYR
+14 QLALADRYR

-102 GEDIRAWLDR
+102 GEDIRARLDR
-112 DGRLGVADA
+112 DGPLDVADA

-160 DFGVARAMSASIDE
+160 DFGVARAMSASMEE
-174 DASADGEAA
+174 DAGLDGEAA

-215 MLWEMLAGEQPF
+215 MLWEMLSGEQPF

-232 QAVIAK
+232 QAVMAK
-238 RFFEVPAPID
+238 RFFEVPAPIE
-248 TKRPEVPP
+248 TKRPDVPP
-256 HVVDALTRSLAS
+256 HVASALAKSLAS

-275 TAGAFAKELARAT
+275 TAGAFAKELGRPT
-288 ATVPAPAAPAFPSI
+288 AVTPTPAPPAFPSI

-307 TNIGQDPDNAFL
+307 TNIGNNPENAFL

-373 RGGARIRVKVALL
+373 RGGARLRVKVALL

-394 WNAQFDRLLDDVF
+394 WQAQFDRLLDDVF

-417 SGALEATL
+417 SAALETTL
-425 VSGAPGAPGAPA
+425 VSGASAAPA
-437 VAAHAPMARAAAP
+437 PIARAAAP
-450 STDVETYQLYLKGR
+450 STDVDTYQLYLKGR
-464 FQWNRRTEEGLS
+464 FQWNRRTEEGLT
-476 EAVALFL
+476 EAVALFRT
-483 AATER
+483 ATER
-488 DPQFAPAFAG
+488 DPAFAPAFAG

-504 VLGTYGARAPHE
+504 VLSAYGARPPHE
-516 VMPLARDMARK
+516 VMPLAREMARK
-527 ALALDPSLAE
+527 ALAIDPSLAE
-537 PHAALGVVAA
+537 PHAALGMVAA
-547 SYEHDWTAAEAS
+547 AYDHDWAAAEAS

-578 VALWVPLAR
+578 VSLWVPLAR
-587 FDDAMA
+587 FDEAMA
-593 DIAQAQAIDP
+593 DIAQAQALDP
-603 LSLAISATAG
+603 MSLAISATAG
-613 IVLALAGRCDDAIA
+613 IVLALAGRCDDAVA

-633 ALAPK
+633 ALAPG

-654 LVAEAEE
+654 RVAEAEE

-683 SAAMGDRAR
+683 AAAMGDRSR
-692 AQDVRD
+692 AEEVRD

-733 AVNERDADVIYLGAR
+733 AVEERDADVIYLGAR

-756 QTAFTDLLEQ
+756 QAAFTDLLEQ
-766 LKL
+766 LRL

>member
-1 MPPTGAGPYVTTF
+1 MTSF

-160 DFGVARAMSASIDE
+160 DFGVARAMSASMEE
-174 DASADGEAA
+174 DAGPDGDGA
-183 GMAVGTPAYMS
+183 GIAVGTPAYMS

-201 SGIDGRSDQYGLGL
+201 AGIDGRSDQYGLGL

-248 TKRPEVPP
+248 TKRPDVPP

-275 TAGAFAKELARAT
+275 TAGAFAKELGRAT
-288 ATVPAPAAPAFPSI
+288 ATAPAPAAPAFPSI

-307 TNIGQDPDNAFL
+307 TNIGQDPENAFL

-425 VSGAPGAPGAPA
+425 VSGAPGAP
-437 VAAHAPMARAAAP
+437 AAAAAAPMARAAAP

-476 EAVALFL
+476 EAVALFR

-527 ALALDPSLAE
+527 ALAIDPSLAE
-537 PHAALGVVAA
+537 PHAALGMVAA
-547 SYEHDWTAAEAS
+547 SYEHDWAAAEAS

-593 DIAQAQAIDP
+593 DIAQAQTLDP

-654 LVAEAEE
+654 LVSDAEE

-683 SAAMGDRAR
+683 SAAMGDRSR

-703 RDERYVG
+703 REERYVG
-710 ASLIARAH
+710 ASLIARAY

-724 DEAIAWLQR
+724 DDAVTWLQR
-733 AVNERDADVIYLGAR
+733 AVDERDADVIYLGAR

-756 QTAFTDLLEQ
+756 SSAFTDLLDQ

>member
-51 VMLPEVAASFG
+51 VMLPEVAASLG

-160 DFGVARAMSASIDE
+160 DFGVARAMSASRE
-174 DASADGEAA
+174 EEASADGEAA

-288 ATVPAPAAPAFPSI
+288 ATAPAPAAPAFPSI

-307 TNIGQDPDNAFL
+307 TNIGQDPENAFL

-425 VSGAPGAPGAPA
+425 VSGAPGAPAA
-437 VAAHAPMARAAAP
+437 VAAAPMARAAAP

-476 EAVALFL
+476 QAVDLFR

-527 ALALDPSLAE
+527 ALAIDPSLAE
-537 PHAALGVVAA
+537 PHAALGMVAA
-547 SYEHDWTAAEAS
+547 SYDHDWAAAEAS
-559 FARAVTLAPAYAT
+559 FARAVTLAPAHAT

-654 LVAEAEE
+654 LVAAAEE
-661 SVAQAIDLT
+661 SVTQAIDLT

-703 RDERYVG
+703 REERYVG

-733 AVNERDADVIYLGAR
+733 AVDERDADVIYLGAR

-756 QTAFTDLLEQ
+756 SSAFTDLLEQ

>member
-1 MPPTGAGPYVTTF
+1 
-14 QQALADRYR
+14 
-23 IERELGVGG
+23 

-39 RDLKHDRLVAVK
+39 RDLKHDRHVAVK

-102 GEDIRAWLDR
+102 GEDVRARLDR
-112 DGRLGVADA
+112 QGALGVGEA
-121 VQIAREVADALN
+121 VQIAREVADALH

-142 RDVKPENIL
+142 RDVKPENVL
-151 MLAGHAVML
+151 MLAGHAVVL
-160 DFGVARAMSASIDE
+160 DFGVARAMSASME
-174 DASADGEAA
+174 EADGDEA
-183 GMAVGTPAYMS
+183 GTAVGTPAYMS

-201 SGIDGRSDQYGLGL
+201 GGLDGRSDQYGLGL
-215 MLWEMLAGEQPF
+215 MLWEMLSGEPPF

-232 QAVIAK
+232 QAVLAK
-238 RFFEVPAPID
+238 RFVEEPAPIEH
-248 TKRPEVPP
+248 KRADVPA
-256 HVVDALTRSLAS
+256 HVARALARSLRR
-268 DPADRFA
+268 DPADRFP
-275 TAGAFAKELARAT
+275 TAGAFATELGRVT
-288 ATVPAPAAPAFPSI
+288 ASMPVPAAPALPSI

-307 TNIGQDPDNAFL
+307 TNIGHDPENAFL

-350 KTDDLASI
+350 KPDDLASI
-358 GTALKVAHVLEGSVQ
+358 GAALRVAHVLEGSVQ
-373 RGGARIRVKVALL
+373 RAGTRLRVKVALL
-386 RVADGQQL
+386 RVDDGQQL
-394 WNAQFDRLLDDVF
+394 WSGKFDRQLDDVF

-425 VSGAPGAPGAPA
+425 LGGGDASPAAPP
-437 VAAHAPMARAAAP
+437 VARAAAP
-450 STDVETYQLYLKGR
+450 STDVETYELYLKGR
-464 FQWNRRTEEGLS
+464 FQWNRRTEEALE
-476 EAVALFL
+476 EAVTLFR

-488 DPQFAPAFAG
+488 DPHFAPAFAG

-516 VMPLARDMARK
+516 VMPLAREMARR
-527 ALALDPSLAE
+527 ALAIDPSLAE
-537 PHAALGVVAA
+537 PHAALGMVAA
-547 SYEHDWTAAEAS
+547 VYDYDWASAEAS
-559 FARAVTLAPAYAT
+559 FARALTLAPAYAT
-572 AYQWRA
+572 AHQWRA

-593 DIAQAQAIDP
+593 DIAAAQALDP
-603 LSLAISATAG
+603 LSLSISATAG

-627 RHGQTL
+627 RHRQTL
-633 ALAPK
+633 ALAPS

-644 FLAQAQLGAG
+644 FLGQAQLGAG
-654 LVAEAEE
+654 DMEGAEE
-661 SVAQAIDLT
+661 SVGQAIELT

-683 SAAMGDRAR
+683 SAARGDRSR
-692 AQDVRD
+692 ADAVRD

-703 RDERYVG
+703 REERYVG

-724 DEAIAWLQR
+724 AEAITWLQQ
-733 AVNERDADVIYLGAR
+733 AVEERDPDVIYLGAR

-756 QTAFTDLLEQ
+756 QPAFTDLLEQ
-766 LKL
+766 LRL